1 MSRSLRRIPP
11 VATAALW
18 LLALLVAVTGCGP
31 AADCTAA
38 GRDPASVELGTG
50 SVVFKAL
57 AEGGNLELIQGEQ
70 GGIHTWASARF
81 TGVYPG
87 VWDDPLSTYN
97 PVLQFSIESTE
108 GPLAIYLP
116 QRRPLKV
123 RSDDTIEIVGEAVQ
137 MLATS
142 LDQAAWQTAQF
153 TIQLEDS
160 CGTSVIDSLSVL
172 LVPSCSD

>member
-1 MSRSLRRIPP
+1 VSRSLRPIPS
-11 VATAALW
+11 AA
-18 LLALLVAVTGCGP
+18 LLALSWLLLLAAAAGCGP
-31 AADCTAA
+31 AADCAA
-38 GRDPASVELGTG
+38 AARDPGSVELGTG

-97 PVLQFSIESTE
+97 PVLQFTIESTE

-160 CGTSVIDSLSVL
+160 CGTSVIDSRSVL
-172 LVPSCSD
+172 LVPSCTD

>member
-1 MSRSLRRIPP
+1 MSAFARVPGL
-11 VATAALW
+11 V
-18 LLALLVAVTGCGP
+18 LLAAFVLTAGCAP
-31 AADCTAA
+31 AADCSAA
-38 GRDPASVELGTG
+38 ARDVASVELGTG
-50 SVVFKAL
+50 SVVYKSL
-57 AEGGNLELIQGEQ
+57 AEGGDLELIQGEQ

-87 VWDDPLSTYN
+87 VWDDPLSITN
-97 PVLQFSIESTE
+97 PFLQFTIEGES
-108 GPLAIYLP
+108 GPLAAYLP

-123 RSDDTIEIVGEAVQ
+123 RSDGTIEVVGEAVR

-142 LDQAAWQTAQF
+142 LDEAAWQIAQF

-160 CGTSVIDSLSVL
+160 CGTSVIDTRSVQ

>member
-1 MSRSLRRIPP
+1 VTLVARAP
-11 VATAALW
+11 VSALAAA
-18 LLALLVAVTGCGP
+18 LLALLALAGCGP
-31 AADCTAA
+31 AADCAEAARTA
-38 GRDPASVELGTG
+38 ASVELGTG
-50 SVVFKAL
+50 SVVFKSL

-81 TGVYPG
+81 SGVYPG
-87 VWDDPLSTYN
+87 SWDDPLSTQN
-97 PVLQFSIESTE
+97 PFLQFSIEGSD
-108 GPLAIYLP
+108 GPLAAYLP

-123 RSDDTIEIVGEAVQ
+123 RSDGTIEIVGEAVQ

-153 TIQLEDS
+153 TVQLEDA
-160 CGTSVIDSLSVL
+160 CGTSVMDTRSVL